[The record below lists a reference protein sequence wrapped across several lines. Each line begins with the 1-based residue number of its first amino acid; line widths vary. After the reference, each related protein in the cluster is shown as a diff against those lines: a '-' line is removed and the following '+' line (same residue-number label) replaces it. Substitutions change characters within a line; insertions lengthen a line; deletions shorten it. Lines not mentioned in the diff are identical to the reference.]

1 MKSNAGDPWYV
12 HAALYVVIAI
22 LSVLLIKIAI
32 IDPKNAVEQDR
43 FWRTESRLRMNNIKA
58 AEILWQV
65 KNGNYTDNLD
75 ELITF
80 IKTDNFVDS
89 VMNAFD
95 SLTMKPANP
104 FKPLSN
110 GEFLPES
117 LLTSPRSFQDY
128 VLQIDTS
135 ISIDTTINRR
145 GKVVSVDTVIILG
158 TRYYLEDPDGYGSV
172 GDLNSDALKNTS
184 SWE

>member
-32 IDPKNAVEQDR
+32 IDPKNAVEQER
-43 FWRTESRLRMNNIKA
+43 FWKTESRLRMNNIKA
-58 AEILWQV
+58 AEILWQT
-65 KNGNYTDNLD
+65 KNGNYTDDL
-75 ELITF
+75 ETLITF

-95 SLTMKPANP
+95 SLTMKSANP
-104 FKPLSN
+104 FKPLSY
-110 GEFLPES
+110 GEYTS
-117 LLTSPRSFQDY
+117 LT
-128 VLQIDTS
+128 V
-135 ISIDTTINRR
+135 DTTINRR
-145 GKVVSVDTVIILG
+145 GKIVSIDSTLVLG

>member
-1 MKSNAGDPWYV
+1 MKSTAGDPWYI
-12 HAALYVVIAI
+12 HAALYLVIAI

-32 IDPKNAVEQDR
+32 IDPKNAVEQER

-58 AEILWQV
+58 AEILYQS
-65 KNGNYTDNLD
+65 KFGNYTDDLQK
-75 ELITF
+75 LITF

-110 GEFLPES
+110 GEFTPES
-117 LLTSPRSFQDY
+117 LMHSPRSFQEY
-128 VLQIDTS
+128 ILQIDTS
-135 ISIDTTINRR
+135 LTIDTTINRR
-145 GKVVSVDTVIILG
+145 GVVIKIDSTLVLG
-158 TRYYLEDPDGYGSV
+158 TRYYLEDPDGYGTV